1 MRCST
6 RMIRGRPASHDSMIS
21 CRGSLSPGMPIR
33 VFRGSFRVS
42 GGSFAASGSA
52 TNPPQLFR

>member
-1 MRCST
+1 
-6 RMIRGRPASHDSMIS
+6 MIP

-33 VFRGSFRVS
+33 VFRGPFRVS
-42 GGSFAASGSA
+42 RGSFAASRSA